1 MMLSWEQSTEPRD
14 RHRTVLAPR
23 SATLNTSIHRR
34 QTLYRRGLRYIDER
48 SHLLHISHIMITP
61 YRPKPVFFSVLFKPI
76 SAMCKTVSNASC
88 VMQNSWTDRRPVCGE
103 DFWGHKTAVQN
114 PYGDGKE
121 IGEILHIVK
130 RERYSVR
137 SLSNYFGHLVQRRNF
152 LDPICGPHRM
162 RWWVIYWRW
171 WL

>member
-103 DFWGHKTAVQN
+103 DFWGPQDRCPEPLRRREGDRGNFAHCKKGEVFDAVFVKLLWPFGTKT
-114 PYGDGKE
+114 
-121 IGEILHIVK
+121 
-130 RERYSVR
+130 
-137 SLSNYFGHLVQRRNF
+137 
-152 LDPICGPHRM
+152 
-162 RWWVIYWRW
+162 
-171 WL
+171 